1 MHKQLDQLI
10 RKAQAKGQWALV
22 AAATHALAN
31 DTVDA
36 HINVLGAMHEV
47 GLLKN
52 SIAPFA
58 KLWRADLPS
67 FLSACVSRLGADHDM
82 DYWAL
87 AALLGVHVTDI
98 APVLTQAGYAL
109 QCLTLIPAFKDP
121 AMHLATLAPR
131 GNPAMPNTLAPVLEI
146 AWHAKSGEVLDVG
159 RWRAVILTARN
170 GVAPQLSG
178 TGSGSHFM
186 RARLPHGSWR
196 LAGDTFTR
204 QADALLP
211 IGKTLWPPIGH

>member
-1 MHKQLDQLI
+1 MHKHLEQLI

-58 KLWRADLPS
+58 KVWRADLPS
-67 FLSACVSRLGADHDM
+67 FLSACVSRLTTDHDM

-87 AALLGVHVTDI
+87 AAVLGVHVTDI
-98 APVLTQAGYAL
+98 APVLAQAGYEL

-131 GNPAMPNTLAPVLEI
+131 GNPAIPDTLAPVLEI

-159 RWRAVILTARN
+159 RWRAVILKACA
-170 GVAPQLSG
+170 GAAPQLSG
-178 TGSGSHFM
+178 AGSGSYFM
-186 RARLPHGSWR
+186 RARLPHGCWR
-196 LAGDTFTR
+196 LQSDTFTR
-204 QADALLP
+204 KADALLP
-211 IGKTLWPPIGH
+211 VGKTLWPLTEH

>member
-67 FLSACVSRLGADHDM
+67 FLSACVSRLGADHDR

-87 AALLGVHVTDI
+87 AALLGVQVTDI
-98 APVLTQAGYAL
+98 APVLTQAGYEL

-131 GNPAMPNTLAPVLEI
+131 GNPAMPDTLAPVLEI

-159 RWRAVILTARN
+159 RWRAVILTARA
-170 GVAPQLSG
+170 GAAPQLSG
-178 TGSGSHFM
+178 SGSGSYFM

-196 LAGDTFTR
+196 LQGDTFTR
-204 QADALLP
+204 TADALLP
-211 IGKTLWPPIGH
+211 IGKTLWPAEL